1 MTAAMGMPKFE
12 TGPQKSVERERE
24 RKCQR
29 VMMVEDRSVGVRIRH
44 TGRADIVQDWLRSD
58 FGVER

>member
-12 TGPQKSVERERE
+12 TGPQKSVEREGEKR
-24 RKCQR
+24 QR
-29 VMMVEDRSVGVRIRH
+29 VMMVGDRSAVVRVRH